1 MKFRYIPI
9 RYQEVDADGLETAVN
24 VRLIQMMNYLED
36 IDYSDLT
43 EISAAL
49 MMLDDDVRFYCKSLK
64 YSNTAKTKLLKLLD
78 DFYKNAREMQD
89 KTFR

>member
-9 RYQEVDADGLETAVN
+9 RYQEVVADGLETAVN
-24 VRLIQMMNYLED
+24 VRLIQMISFLED
-36 IDYSDLT
+36 IDYSDLS

-49 MMLDDDVRFYCKSLK
+49 MMLDDDIRFYCESLK
-64 YSNTAKTKLLKLLD
+64 YSNTAKIKLLRLLD
-78 DFYKNAREMQD
+78 EFYKNAREMQD